1 MPASVAVVGGGMSGL
16 AAAGELHRR
25 GLDVV
30 VIDRG
35 QRLGGRLGARTL
47 RGTGLPYDGRI
58 VDLGASYLTA
68 DDPRFVELV
77 GRWTA
82 DGLAREWTD
91 TFHVAG
97 PAGITGTTSGPL
109 RYAAPG
115 GLRSLA
121 DDLALQLPSVVN
133 PRAVESV
140 ERSGDGVLVDG
151 DRFDAAVLA
160 MPDAQV
166 LDVLGDDD
174 PLVARLDD
182 VVWEPVLVLV
192 AAFAS
197 RRWPDDLEGLFVNG
211 DPVLSFV
218 ADDGRR
224 RGDGAPV
231 LVAHSTPAF
240 AADRL
245 DDPSAAA
252 PELIDRLGAVLGV
265 PAPAWHEVKRWS
277 LAKPDGHRA
286 EAYALDGPIA
296 VCGDAWGARP
306 RVQTAWL
313 SGRAAA
319 DSVAGLLGA

>member
-1 MPASVAVVGGGMSGL
+1 MPPSVAVVGGGISGL
-16 AAAGELHRR
+16 AAAGALHAR

-30 VIDRG
+30 LIDRG

-47 RGTGLPYDGRI
+47 RGTGLPYDGRV

-68 DDPRFVELV
+68 DDAAFLELV

-82 DGLAREWTD
+82 DGLARPWTD
-91 TFHVAG
+91 TFHVVG
-97 PAGITGTTSGPL
+97 PQGLAGTTTGPL

-121 DDLALQLPSVVN
+121 DDLALELPAVVN

-140 ERSGDGVLVDG
+140 ERQADGVLVDG
-151 DRFDAAVLA
+151 ERFDAAVLA

-166 LDVLGDDD
+166 LDVLADDD
-174 PLVARLDD
+174 PLVPRLEG
-182 VVWEPVLVLV
+182 VTWEPVLALV

-197 RRWPDDLEGLFVNG
+197 RRWPDDVDGVFVND

-231 LVAHSTPAF
+231 LVAHSAPSF
-240 AADRL
+240 AAGHL
-245 DDPSAAA
+245 DDPAGAA
-252 PELIDRLGAVLGV
+252 PGLIERLSEVLGV

-277 LAKPDGHRA
+277 LAKPDGHRPEPCGA
-286 EAYALDGPIA
+286 EGRIA
-296 VCGDAWGARP
+296 VCGDSWGARP

-319 DSVAGLLGA
+319 ESVAGLLAG